1 MLLVA
6 LDHDGLQGGSTSRTR
21 IGIIF
26 SLIGIG
32 GGGGGFPEPWLHYV
46 NLWSSYYILSLVY

>member
-6 LDHDGLQGGSTSRTR
+6 LDHDGLQGGGTSRTR
-21 IGIIF
+21 IGIVF
-26 SLIGIG
+26 SSVGIDG
-32 GGGGGFPEPWLHYV
+32 GGGEFPDTWLQYV